1 MKNNIAF
8 YALLAPDNFDA
19 DMPEETYLGA
29 DMPEETYLGADML
42 EESIFGA
49 DMLE

>member
-1 MKNNIAF
+1 LKNNIAF

-19 DMPEETYLGA
+19 DMPEETL
-29 DMPEETYLGADML
+29 
-42 EESIFGA
+42 FGA